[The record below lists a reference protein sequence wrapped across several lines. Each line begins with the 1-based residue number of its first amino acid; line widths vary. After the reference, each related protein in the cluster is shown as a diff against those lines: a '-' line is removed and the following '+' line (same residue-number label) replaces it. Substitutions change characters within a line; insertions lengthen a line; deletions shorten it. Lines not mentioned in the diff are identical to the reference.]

1 MEPFIYLIKYL
12 ISIKLKFG
20 LIVICN
26 NEACVISRAQI
37 FMTWHIFYLTS
48 FSIPKLISIRF

>member
-1 MEPFIYLIKYL
+1 MEPFIYFIKYL

-26 NEACVISRAQI
+26 NEACVISRARI
-37 FMTWHIFYLTS
+37 FMTCRIFYLTS
-48 FSIPKLISIRF
+48 FSMPKLISTRF